1 MTLAEF
7 ENEIN
12 QLNTAAFVDADL
24 TWINLVPNEPVWT
37 GGSKR
42 WVAGSPRPPQKFKV
56 IWPGGDQI
64 VTTSEG
70 TTKKLDFILV
80 GYHNA
85 QVAVGDSWGEGPQR
99 YRIEEI
105 EPWNGYEVKAKG
117 ISIGGSPSHG

>member
-24 TWINLVPNEPVWT
+24 TWITLTPSVEVWH

-42 WVAGSPRPPQKFKV
+42 WAAGSPRTAQKFKV

-64 VTTSEG
+64 VTTGDG

-85 QVAVGDSWGEGPQR
+85 QVAVGDHWEEGPQR
-99 YRIEEI
+99 YRVEEI

-117 ISIGGSPSHG
+117 VSIGGTPAHG